1 MRVTDETAGVYW
13 KSDAQNS
20 GSLWH
25 TVLLYERFSCCTN
38 ISDFIHYISPMGQLL
53 QAGVSSCC
61 GTNSVWGLQPETS
74 VVISVKLNF
83 YYLVIKAAAMAKPD
97 GFLLTLQLL
106 LFYGV
111 GENWTKG
118 SCALYKIK
126 AIIPTFLRHGG
137 HRRGRRWVQSSSEG
151 VYEHMSAFCV
161 GLCIDFSMC
170 TVYLPLLGHIPVQWR
185 WIACSSLR

>member
-1 MRVTDETAGVYW
+1 
-13 KSDAQNS
+13 
-20 GSLWH
+20 
-25 TVLLYERFSCCTN
+25 
-38 ISDFIHYISPMGQLL
+38 MGQLL
-53 QAGVSSCC
+53 QAGVSSRC
-61 GTNSVWGLQPETS
+61 GTNSVWGLQPQTS

-118 SCALYKIK
+118 SRALYKIK

-137 HRRGRRWVQSSSEG
+137 HWGGRREVQSSYEGG
-151 VYEHMSAFCV
+151 VYICALLCV
-161 GLCIDFSMC
+161 CTCMYTCMHLYSTCTSSRVHSWADQEWISCNVFTIIWLFKTKSIDK
-170 TVYLPLLGHIPVQWR
+170 IQQ
-185 WIACSSLR
+185 

>member
-1 MRVTDETAGVYW
+1 
-13 KSDAQNS
+13 
-20 GSLWH
+20 
-25 TVLLYERFSCCTN
+25 
-38 ISDFIHYISPMGQLL
+38 MGQLL
-53 QAGVSSCC
+53 QAGVSSRC
-61 GTNSVWGLQPETS
+61 GTNSVWGLLPETS

-106 LFYGV
+106 LFYSV

-137 HRRGRRWVQSSSEG
+137 HRGGQLLWGGTYVC
-151 VYEHMSAFCV
+151 FCV
-161 GLCIDFSMC
+161 S
-170 TVYLPLLGHIPVQWR
+170 VYMQTWNASHVET
-185 WIACSSLR
+185 